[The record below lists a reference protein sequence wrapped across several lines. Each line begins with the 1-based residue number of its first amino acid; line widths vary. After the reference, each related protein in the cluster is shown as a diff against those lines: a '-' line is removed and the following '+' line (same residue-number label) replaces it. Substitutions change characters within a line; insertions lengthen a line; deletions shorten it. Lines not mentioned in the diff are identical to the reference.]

1 MNNNE
6 ASLIYAF
13 DDNIPLRIDA
23 FTGKILNY
31 NNEEY
36 KKDVFKGY
44 TDISGHYA
52 EKIMNELARFGIR
65 FEGEEAR
72 PDEPIMQK
80 DYIALLNS
88 VFVSKNPVI
97 ICKANNYAGEYRD
110 AYNRGILLPDEAD
123 EQGEVTRA
131 LAAKYLIRAMGIDK
145 YASIKGIYVSPF
157 NDVTEYVGH
166 IAILNG
172 LGIVSGDGNGN
183 FNPNGILKRADAM
196 ILIYNYL
203 TK

>member
-1 MNNNE
+1 
-6 ASLIYAF
+6 
-13 DDNIPLRIDA
+13 
-23 FTGKILNY
+23 
-31 NNEEY
+31 
-36 KKDVFKGY
+36 
-44 TDISGHYA
+44 
-52 EKIMNELARFGIR
+52 
-65 FEGEEAR
+65 
-72 PDEPIMQK
+72 
-80 DYIALLNS
+80 
-88 VFVSKNPVI
+88 
-97 ICKANNYAGEYRD
+97 
-110 AYNRGILLPDEAD
+110 
-123 EQGEVTRA
+123 
-131 LAAKYLIRAMGIDK
+131 MGIDK